1 MKIIPAI
8 DIIDGKCVRLTGGD
22 YNLKTEYSSD
32 PAQMARRFEAAGI
45 KRLHLVDLDGA
56 KQKQVVNW
64 DVVEGICKATSLE
77 VDFGGGVQSL
87 AEVDRLFDLGVKQ
100 VTGGSIAVK
109 NEPEFIRWIEKYGGD
124 RIILGADVRDG
135 RVSISGWMEQTDLDI
150 LDFIRKYHALGIR
163 EVICTDISRDG
174 MLSGPSFELYDQILS
189 NFPDLKLVASG
200 GVSNL
205 ADLEL
210 LKSNGL
216 YGAIVGKAYYEGK
229 VTLEELAL
237 ID

>member
-1 MKIIPAI
+1 MRIIPAI

-32 PAQMARRFEAAGI
+32 PAQMAKRFEVAGI

-56 KQKQVVNW
+56 KQKKVVNW
-64 DVVEGICKATSLE
+64 DVVQQICAATNLE
-77 VDFGGGVQSL
+77 VDFGGGVQTLS
-87 AEVDRLFDLGVKQ
+87 EVDRLFNLGVMQ

-109 NEPEFIRWIEKYGGD
+109 NESEFIQWIDKYGGD

-135 RVSISGWMEQTDLDI
+135 KVSISGWMEQTQLDI
-150 LDFIRKYHALGIR
+150 HEFIRKYQKDGIK
-163 EVICTDISRDG
+163 EVICTDISKDG
-174 MLSGPSFELYDQILS
+174 MLSGPSFELYDRILS

-205 ADLEL
+205 KDLQM
-210 LKSNGL
+210 LKSHGL
-216 YGAIVGKAYYEGK
+216 HGAIVGKAYYEGR

-237 ID
+237 LD